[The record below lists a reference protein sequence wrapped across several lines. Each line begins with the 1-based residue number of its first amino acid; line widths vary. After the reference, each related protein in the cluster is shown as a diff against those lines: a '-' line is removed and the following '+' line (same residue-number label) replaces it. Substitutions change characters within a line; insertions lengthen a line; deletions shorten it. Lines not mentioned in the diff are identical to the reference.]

1 MLQAVPRGRTP
12 SPMTPRSRVQSTP
25 TANATVKSSPASSSP
40 GLIDRAMSGDKVDDS
55 DPGGLRAVAA
65 LSLSLEAR
73 LELLAAEAEYQ
84 AERIAGGRYFV
95 ACVGQFKRGRP

>member
-1 MLQAVPRGRTP
+1 
-12 SPMTPRSRVQSTP
+12 
-25 TANATVKSSPASSSP
+25 
-40 GLIDRAMSGDKVDDS
+40 MSGDKVDDS

-84 AERIAGGRYFV
+84 AERIAGGRYFI

>member
-12 SPMTPRSRVQSTP
+12 SPMTPRLRVQSTP

>member
-55 DPGGLRAVAA
+55 EPGGLRAVAA

>member
-1 MLQAVPRGRTP
+1 
-12 SPMTPRSRVQSTP
+12 
-25 TANATVKSSPASSSP
+25 
-40 GLIDRAMSGDKVDDS
+40 MSGDKVDDS